1 MKKQFLIIIFCMA
14 ALTAALSGC
23 HKPDYQALFTEKVM
37 DDLAATG
44 GAVATIDTLAVHM
57 NRDTAVVDVRALLQ
71 MDVGLGIHDYTQN
84 LQYVFVKNGDDFD
97 IISKTKGRP
106 KPVPTNSDVQ

>member
-1 MKKQFLIIIFCMA
+1 MKKQFLIMFFCVA
-14 ALTAALSGC
+14 ALMATLAGC
-23 HKPDYQALFTEKVM
+23 HKPDYRAQLTDKVM
-37 DDLAATG
+37 ADLAATG

-71 MDVGLGIHDYTQN
+71 MEDAAGIHDYAQN
-84 LQYVFVKNGDDFD
+84 LQYVFVKNGDDFN

-106 KPVPTNSDVQ
+106 KPAVRKADVQ